1 MIQKTGF
8 DNERYIKEQ
17 TAEIL
22 ITRFDEQPA
31 AINIQK
37 QTGKTRHIRL
47 YTLFYQ
53 RLSDGCGN
61 ELSAKMEMIRRYF
74 RYRCEYAMG
83 FADRETVQRVELFL
97 KDFNLEP
104 EERSV
109 VTPAREAA
117 GAAPAEAR
125 DYERG
130 NEGIFC
136 GAALELKDGT
146 IITGSNLSLMHA
158 VKHLAEI
165 PDKIKLLPSHITD
178 SVKNLK
184 TEILD
189 EKSASLD
196 LEEALIAISISAAN
210 NPAAQLA

>member
-1 MIQKTGF
+1 MWK
-8 DNERYIKEQ
+8 R
-17 TAEIL
+17 
-22 ITRFDEQPA
+22 
-31 AINIQK
+31 
-37 QTGKTRHIRL
+37 
-47 YTLFYQ
+47 
-53 RLSDGCGN
+53 
-61 ELSAKMEMIRRYF
+61 LSAKMEMIRRYF

-104 EERSV
+104 EKRSV

-210 NPAAQLA
+210 NPAAQLALEKLRELRDYEAHMTHIPTPGDETGLRRLGINLTTDPNFSTNDLFIK